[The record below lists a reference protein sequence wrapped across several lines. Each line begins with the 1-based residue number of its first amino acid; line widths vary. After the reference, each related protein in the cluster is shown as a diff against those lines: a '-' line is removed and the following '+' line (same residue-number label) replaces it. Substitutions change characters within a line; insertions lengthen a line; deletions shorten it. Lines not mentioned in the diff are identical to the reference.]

1 MWIADLPFGV
11 MVAGLDTSETPQGGR
26 HSTISESGNENPKE
40 AAAYYAN
47 AGRQVLSSHC
57 AMVGL
62 LARKYLEVHYPRWP
76 HWALGA
82 LHAGFLHDLGKLDPA
97 FQAQLLTAEPPNTLA
112 GPRIHE
118 LSWAVTHLAFE
129 PAKVRKLLPST
140 LPWHAIQ
147 YAVFWRQ
154 TSTSGPREQKRFANL
169 EQLCKRA
176 GDWTQSFQPTLAVL
190 LADIRSKTGF
200 PVFEVEPRPRPVGN
214 VETPLFRQEQK
225 RTSDEILADPTKKPP
240 QESMDTAIRTG
251 LNFANRMVSAM
262 STLELEEAVRAW
274 SKSKFLPD
282 LVIERERDD
291 YTTVPLEHTFTQPL
305 ST

>member
-1 MWIADLPFGV
+1 
-11 MVAGLDTSETPQGGR
+11 MVQGLDTSNTTQGVR
-26 HSTISESGNENPKE
+26 HGPISESGNEAPKD
-40 AAAYYAN
+40 AVVYYAN
-47 AGRQVLSSHC
+47 ARRQVLSSHC

-97 FQAQLLTAEPPNTLA
+97 FQAQLLMAEPPNTVA

-118 LSWAVTHLAFE
+118 LSWALTYLAFD
-129 PAKVRKLLPST
+129 PGKVRKLLPSN
-140 LPWHAIQ
+140 LPWHVIQ

-154 TSTSGPREQKRFANL
+154 TNTSNPWEQKRFANL
-169 EQLCKRA
+169 EQICTRA
-176 GDWTQSFQPTLAVL
+176 GDWIQNSQPSLVVL
-190 LADIRSKTGF
+190 LADIRTKTNM
-200 PVFEVEPRPRPVGN
+200 PVFEVELRGRPVGN
-214 VETPLFRQEQK
+214 VETPIFRQAQK
-225 RTSDEILADPTKKPP
+225 RASDDMLNDPTKKPP

-262 STLELEEAVRAW
+262 SALELEEAVQAW
-274 SKSKFLPD
+274 CKTKFLPD

-291 YTTVPLEHTFTQPL
+291 YTTVPLDATFTQPL

>member
-1 MWIADLPFGV
+1 
-11 MVAGLDTSETPQGGR
+11 MVQGLDTSETTQGGPR
-26 HSTISESGNENPKE
+26 GTFSESGNETPKNVVV
-40 AAAYYAN
+40 YYAN
-47 AGRQVLSSHC
+47 ARRQVLSSHC

-97 FQAQLLTAEPPNTLA
+97 FQAQLLVAEPPDSVA

-118 LSWAVTHLAFE
+118 LSWALTHLAFD

-140 LPWHAIQ
+140 LPWHVIQ
-147 YAVFWRQ
+147 YAIFWRQ
-154 TSTSGPREQKRFANL
+154 TNTSNPLEQKRFANL

-176 GDWTQSFQPTLAVL
+176 GDWIQSFQPALEIL
-190 LADIRSKTGF
+190 LADIRAKTKL
-200 PVFEVEPRPRPVGN
+200 PVFEVDPRGRSVGN
-214 VETPLFRQEQK
+214 VETPIFRQEQK
-225 RTSDEILADPTKKPP
+225 RTVDEMLADPTKKPP
-240 QESMDTAIRTG
+240 QESMDRAIRTG

-262 STLELEEAVRAW
+262 SALELEEAVQAW
-274 SKSKFLPD
+274 SKAKFLPD

-291 YTTVPLEHTFTQPL
+291 YTTVPLDATFTQPL

>member
-1 MWIADLPFGV
+1 
-11 MVAGLDTSETPQGGR
+11 MVQGLDNSETAQGGR
-26 HSTISESGNENPKE
+26 RGTFSESGDEPPKD
-40 AAAYYAN
+40 AVVYYAN
-47 AGRQVLSSHC
+47 ARRQVLSSHC

-62 LARKYLEVHYPRWP
+62 LARKYLEVHQPRWP

-97 FQAQLLTAEPPNTLA
+97 FQAQLLMAEPPNTSA

-118 LSWAVTHLAFE
+118 LSWALTHLAFD

-140 LPWHAIQ
+140 LPWHVIQ

-154 TSTSGPREQKRFANL
+154 TSTSSPGEQKRFANL

-176 GDWTQSFQPTLAVL
+176 GDWIQSIQPALAVL
-190 LADIRSKTGF
+190 LADIRTKTCL
-200 PVFEVEPRPRPVGN
+200 PVFEVDPRGRPVGN
-214 VETPLFRQEQK
+214 VETPIFRQEQK
-225 RTSDEILADPTKKPP
+225 RRYDEMLADPTKKPP
-240 QESMDTAIRTG
+240 QESMDTAIRSG

-262 STLELEEAVRAW
+262 SALELEEAVQVW
-274 SKSKFLPD
+274 CKTQFLPD

-291 YTTVPLEHTFTQPL
+291 YTTVPLDATFTQPL

>member
-1 MWIADLPFGV
+1 MDQGP
-11 MVAGLDTSETPQGGR
+11 DTSKTTQGDGR
-26 HSTISESGNENPKE
+26 GAISESGNEAPKD
-40 AAAYYAN
+40 AVVYYAN
-47 AGRQVLSSHC
+47 ARRQVLSSHC

-97 FQAQLLTAEPPNTLA
+97 FQAQLQKEEPPNTTA

-118 LSWAVTHLAFE
+118 LSWALTYLAFD
-129 PAKVRKLLPST
+129 PANVRKLLPST
-140 LPWHAIQ
+140 LPWHVIQ

-154 TSTSGPREQKRFANL
+154 TNTSNPWEQKRFATL
-169 EQLCKRA
+169 EQICKRA
-176 GDWTQSFQPTLAVL
+176 GDWIQSFQPALVVL
-190 LADIRSKTGF
+190 LADIRSKTNL
-200 PVFEVEPRPRPVGN
+200 PVFEVDPRARPVGN
-214 VETPLFRQEQK
+214 VETPIFRQGQK
-225 RTSDEILADPTKKPP
+225 RALDEMVADPTKKPP

-262 STLELEEAVRAW
+262 SALELEEAVQAW
-274 SKSKFLPD
+274 CKAKFLPE

-291 YTTVPLEHTFTQPL
+291 YTTVPLDHTFTPPV